1 MIKEYAIGIP
11 DALYILIVTAFWVAV
26 LWKGL
31 NKYTKFDDHEEFAR
45 GNVAYAMQRVGLCA
59 AQVIA
64 LLATIPGYDS
74 ADPLRSVGWMMV
86 EGLYISVALFVSM
99 WVVDFL
105 LLPKISNQK
114 LLLEGNVAVGIVEA
128 GAYTGLGFLL
138 AGSLTGSASSN
149 WLSFFSAVVF
159 YLAGL
164 VFVTAVYWLHEW
176 VTPYSLRDRLKEGS
190 VSAALEIGGLLLATS
205 VVVSVG
211 VAGDF
216 TGWLEGFK
224 AFALTSIISVGLLY
238 PSWWLL
244 NRFGPGQRNKD
255 AQRSDSIAAVAV
267 SSAFLVLAAFVVAS
281 VVQTV
286 I

>member
-1 MIKEYAIGIP
+1 MIKEYALGIP
-11 DALYILIVTAFWVAV
+11 DAIYILLVTAFWVAA
-26 LWKGL
+26 LWKTL
-31 NKYTKFDDHEEFAR
+31 NVITKFDDNEQFAR

-64 LLATIPGYDS
+64 LVATISGYDT

-86 EGLYISVALFVSM
+86 EGLYISAALIVSR
-99 WVVDFL
+99 WAIDFL
-105 LLPKISNQK
+105 LLPRISNQE
-114 LLLEGNVAVGIVEA
+114 LLLNGNKAVGIVEA

-138 AGSLTGSASSN
+138 AGSLTGTASSN

-164 VFVTAVYWLHEW
+164 AFVTAVYWLHEW
-176 VTPYSLRDRLKEGS
+176 VTPYSLRDRLKDGNMG
-190 VSAALEIGGLLLATS
+190 AALEISSLLLATS

-216 TGWLEGFK
+216 TGWLEGFY
-224 AFALTSIISVGLLY
+224 AFGLTSVISVGLLY

-255 AQRSDSIAAVAV
+255 AHRSESLAAVAV
-267 SSAFLVLAAFVVAS
+267 SSGFLVLAAFVVAN